1 MLHHN
6 HKENQSQK
14 VKKKRSKKLLIVIM
28 VGVCLLLMI
37 GFAWYYYLSHRQV
50 MSEQREVMPPYYL
63 YLVDEKGTDQLQLTI
78 GNLHPGET
86 KQVVFGVSNKN
97 PEGGSGDS
105 YTISKNSKFNY
116 ELELA
121 YTQNLPVTYKVYA
134 LTKAEGSGNDT
145 KKALTAVSKSSEL
158 TNKNNNKMYG
168 DKVGDT
174 VNLGKYDLYNKTSGA
189 DFDLAT
195 KVENGV
201 VTFDLDYYMIE
212 ITWKDDIRFSDY
224 LKETDLVYVI
234 VNAMQLEPE
243 EWRNH
248 K

>member
-1 MLHHN
+1 MLHKN
-6 HKENQSQK
+6 RKENQSHK
-14 VKKKRSKKLLIVIM
+14 PKKKPSRKLLIVIM
-28 VGVCLLLMI
+28 VGVCLLLMMI
-37 GFAWYYYLSHRQV
+37 GFAWYYYLSHHHV
-50 MSEQREVMPPYYL
+50 MSEKREVMPPYYL
-63 YLVDEKGTDQLQLTI
+63 YLVDENGTDRLQLTI

-86 KQVVFGVSNKN
+86 KQIVFGVSNKN

-121 YTQNLPVTYKVYA
+121 YTQNLPITYKVYS
-134 LTKAEGSGNDT
+134 LTKAQGSGDDIKT
-145 KKALTAVSKSSEL
+145 LLTAVSQSAEL
-158 TNKNNNKMYG
+158 TDKNNNKMYG
-168 DKVGDT
+168 DKVLDT

-195 KVENGV
+195 KVENDV

-243 EWRNH
+243 ES
-248 K
+248 